1 MSDERSGCN
10 DYHLLRIAHYPL
22 LITLPRAMR
31 TALRIFI
38 ALVLLFAA
46 ACGQAPPPDRLTE
59 GGAFPPLLL
68 PHFDGGHTAFNAYR
82 GKLVILNIWATW
94 CAPCRAEL
102 PSLDRLAARL
112 DPARFA
118 VIGLS
123 VDSEKDIAREF
134 LRERDIH
141 FRNYID
147 LDQQISRDILGVRV
161 YPDTFLIGPQGKLL
175 RRIVGERDWGEA
187 PVAALLE
194 RALAGD
200 NSALAQL

>member
-1 MSDERSGCN
+1 
-10 DYHLLRIAHYPL
+10 
-22 LITLPRAMR
+22 MR
-31 TALRIFI
+31 TALRVLI
-38 ALVLLFAA
+38 ALALLFTA

-59 GGAFPPLLL
+59 GGAFPPVLL
-68 PHFDGGHTAFNAYR
+68 PHFDGGHTALNDYR

-112 DPARFA
+112 DPDRFV

-134 LRERDIH
+134 LRERRIR
-141 FRNYID
+141 FSNYID
-147 LDQQISRDILGVRV
+147 LDQQISRDILDIRV
-161 YPDTFLIGPQGKLL
+161 YPDTFLIGPQGRLL
-175 RRIVGERDWGEA
+175 RRIVGERRWDEA

-194 RALAGD
+194 RALGGD
-200 NSALAQL
+200 YSALAQL